1 MLHVN
6 PSFILTRWRNAK
18 LLRPSYLPMTREL
31 DASFFIDFSRGQG
44 MKNEESGG
52 FLPKC
57 NLKTA
62 ILPNNSVGIDI
73 AATERVILIKK

>member
-1 MLHVN
+1 MPVDDKR
-6 PSFILTRWRNAK
+6 IRCQ
-18 LLRPSYLPMTREL
+18 
-31 DASFFIDFSRGQG
+31 FFIDFSHGQG

-73 AATERVILIKK
+73 ASTERVILIKK